1 LQHFINRVFDFLL
14 KEKASDIVNS
24 LKGLLAAVSGAIVKR
39 PFTEPSIARAVLAVV
54 LLVVQMLVLA
64 IVLCPL
70 VVLYVLGLYLSA
82 GISLWR
88 LIQHDYGNPDGGA
101 NNLKPALNVL
111 YSLAVAQGVVY
122 GYRAIYDSAARAG
135 LVEDVAK
142 DYHSLEG
149 ETVLVSDYLEETV
162 AGCTKDP
169 SFARGRNLV
178 TYAVDSLMQSK
189 SRYDYISGVLILGAI
204 LDMRSPLGQPGLLK
218 QLLTESA
225 SFSHVVQRLLETF
238 GQRSPYSTEIR
249 MRAARIVATVAG
261 SIRLD
266 QLPQGMIIE
275 CISTLLDTFEEY
287 NWRPEGYYKPLLLQQ
302 LRSEYERDW
311 LLDEDERYYSYHVVA
326 IPGTLSAWRK
336 ARESDGGKLRLQGY
350 KGLVV
355 QGLRI
360 IEGLAVNEE
369 NCRVISK
376 TEDLLSKTMV
386 PLVSDKL
393 HRDHHDEWSII
404 AVESLEFMKRLMATH
419 VSRRDR

>member
-149 ETVLVSDYLEETV
+149 ETVLVSDYLRKLWQDVRRIRRLREEGT
-162 AGCTKDP
+162 
-169 SFARGRNLV
+169 S
-178 TYAVDSLMQSK
+178 
-189 SRYDYISGVLILGAI
+189 
-204 LDMRSPLGQPGLLK
+204 
-218 QLLTESA
+218 
-225 SFSHVVQRLLETF
+225 SHLENTDTSVYCRIAYRTRF
-238 GQRSPYSTEIR
+238 GH
-249 MRAARIVATVAG
+249 
-261 SIRLD
+261 
-266 QLPQGMIIE
+266 
-275 CISTLLDTFEEY
+275 
-287 NWRPEGYYKPLLLQQ
+287 GY
-302 LRSEYERDW
+302 
-311 LLDEDERYYSYHVVA
+311 
-326 IPGTLSAWRK
+326 
-336 ARESDGGKLRLQGY
+336 
-350 KGLVV
+350 
-355 QGLRI
+355 
-360 IEGLAVNEE
+360 
-369 NCRVISK
+369 
-376 TEDLLSKTMV
+376 
-386 PLVSDKL
+386 VSDTQWI
-393 HRDHHDEWSII
+393 RIGG
-404 AVESLEFMKRLMATH
+404 
-419 VSRRDR
+419 VSDFY